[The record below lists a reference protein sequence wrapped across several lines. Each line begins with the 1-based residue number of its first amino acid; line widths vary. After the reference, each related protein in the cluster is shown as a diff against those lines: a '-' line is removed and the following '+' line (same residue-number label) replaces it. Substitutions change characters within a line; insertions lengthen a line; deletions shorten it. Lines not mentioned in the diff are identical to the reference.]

1 MIGYTITGYDIS
13 FIKFTSAEELESL
26 PTNVKPG
33 SIAVL
38 MVPDSEETPTK
49 IVETPYVFWDG
60 KWNEIS
66 AGSEDDGGNGG
77 ES

>member
-1 MIGYTITGYDIS
+1 MIGYTITGYDTS
-13 FIKFTSAEELESL
+13 FIKFTSADELENL

-38 MVPDSEETPTK
+38 MVPDSEETPTE

-66 AGSEDDGGNGG
+66 TS
-77 ES
+77 